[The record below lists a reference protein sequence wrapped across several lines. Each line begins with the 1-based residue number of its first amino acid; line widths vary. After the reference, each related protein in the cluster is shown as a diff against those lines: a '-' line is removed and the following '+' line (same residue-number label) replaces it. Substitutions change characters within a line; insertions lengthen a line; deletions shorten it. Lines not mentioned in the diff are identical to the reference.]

1 MEFGDIM
8 KLQGE
13 FQTLKMQILTQSSTY
28 DLSVAIVGTTL
39 FIIIIGI
46 DVPYEFLGDKLITE
60 IAFEDTITQGDVNQ
74 DNTLNILDIITV
86 VGFIMGTEE
95 FSNEQIFIGD
105 LNEDG
110 FVDILDIVAMVNTIL
125 LD

>member
-1 MEFGDIM
+1 
-8 KLQGE
+8 
-13 FQTLKMQILTQSSTY
+13 
-28 DLSVAIVGTTL
+28 
-39 FIIIIGI
+39 
-46 DVPYEFLGDKLITE
+46 
-60 IAFEDTITQGDVNQ
+60 
-74 DNTLNILDIITV
+74 
-86 VGFIMGTEE
+86 MGTEE